1 VQSWKSWSKTVEEA
15 TIKTRPVPI
24 AQVLHPHGIEG
35 EVLVEPYLTD
45 LAYYQQLCEVAV
57 LLADGQFHSYRV
69 AHLRPVGGRFL
80 VRLEGCV
87 SREMARPLVGVDLY
101 IQRDELPSPPDGEFY
116 WFDLEGL
123 TVYTEDGECLGR
135 VEEFFPTGSNE
146 VLVVRKGSHETL
158 LPFIKDVI
166 LSVDEARGILHVR
179 AIPGL
184 L

>member
-1 VQSWKSWSKTVEEA
+1 M
-15 TIKTRPVPI
+15 
-24 AQVLHPHGIEG
+24 
-35 EVLVEPYLTD
+35 LVAPYLND
-45 LAYYQQLCEVAV
+45 LACYQLLCEVAV

-69 AHLRPVGGRFL
+69 VYLRPVGGRFL

-87 SREMARPLVGVDLY
+87 SRETAQPLVGFDLY
-101 IQRDELPSPPDGEFY
+101 VRRDELPPPPAGEFY

-135 VEEFFPTGSNE
+135 VEEFFPTGSND
-146 VLVVRKGSHETL
+146 VLVVRKGSQESL

-166 LSVDEARGILHVR
+166 LAVDETRGVLHVR
-179 AIPGL
+179 VIPGL